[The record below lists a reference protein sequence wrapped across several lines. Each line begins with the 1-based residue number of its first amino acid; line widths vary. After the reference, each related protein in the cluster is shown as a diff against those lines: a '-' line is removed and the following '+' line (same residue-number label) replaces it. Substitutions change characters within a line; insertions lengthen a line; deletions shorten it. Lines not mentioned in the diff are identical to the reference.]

1 MFIIEL
7 TYVKPLEEVGKYM
20 EEHKKFLEENY
31 EEGIFIVSGPMVPR
45 VGGTIIASLDSKEE
59 LGKIVNKDPFIINK
73 VSSYKITEFLAAV
86 TGEGLE
92 SLRES

>member
-45 VGGTIIASLDSKEE
+45 VGGIIIASLDSKEE
-59 LGKIVNKDPFIINK
+59 LEKIVNKDPFIINK

>member
-45 VGGTIIASLDSKEE
+45 VGGTIIASLDSKEALE
-59 LGKIVNKDPFIINK
+59 KIVNKDPFIINK

>member
-1 MFIIEL
+1 
-7 TYVKPLEEVGKYM
+7 
-20 EEHKKFLEENY
+20 
-31 EEGIFIVSGPMVPR
+31 MVPR

-59 LGKIVNKDPFIINK
+59 LEKIVNKDPFIINK